1 MQDRRHETAQGL
13 EYGLGM
19 LVTGWF
25 AKNLGDAM
33 LATEALDQIR
43 STYAAVYEEAG
54 ARLSAAVF
62 IRHESEGRLH
72 CEVMA
77 YFSPEAFRL
86 AEAFDA
92 VHNFCQIKA
101 SSLCLLQRLSQE
113 VHMIR
118 QYYRGINSPFNI
130 IPISYRLQGN
140 GPFWKA

>member
-92 VHNFCQIKA
+92 VPCRKP
-101 SSLCLLQRLSQE
+101 SPGDLSL
-113 VHMIR
+113 HA
-118 QYYRGINSPFNI
+118 
-130 IPISYRLQGN
+130 
-140 GPFWKA
+140 GPEDCWNLFETARKPQQ